1 MKNQGKNTQINK
13 LALIVASSSDS
24 NTNPEFRNTFCYET
38 EFVYLFL
45 CTVNVKKNIHF
56 VKIKSGFVDY

>member
-24 NTNPEFRNTFCYET
+24 NTNPESGFFYET